1 MATNTGVLANAKP
14 SAATET
20 TIFKN
25 DVYSSTTGTLIASCD
40 GTGADTYNV
49 SLRRWDQALTL
60 DASTYKLHR
69 GDIISNTKWT
79 LSAPLP
85 LDDAI
90 PGTKFTTADGEK
102 CAYLLDVAEPTLTTY
117 SVKYKSLIAF
127 TLENVSDGSSSDNPD
142 YANGETVTNGS
153 GVSGTVYEFV
163 PGSSDDGVVWGGDI
177 TGGSFADGN
186 VLTGGSAT
194 TVGTVST
201 GGIATAVN
209 RLVFNDGAGGTVWR
223 LYVMEQQTLYT
234 DRVYKYDVSDTTMSG
249 INLQFSEQNGGTN
262 ASGTEWTAGKTT
274 SGTAGSG
281 GAYVQYDLS
290 GQTAVSAWYP
300 YDAADATYDDAT
312 QFFVMSDNY
321 VYNEIYVY
329 SQIEENLKV
338 AGDWIA
344 TDNFAYRDTTY
355 TINTV
360 AGDSYGTVLEWTGGV
375 AYVTNG
381 PGSALWTGSDTF
393 LDAPKTIGTAKVV
406 ATVSSVSNTSTSD
419 LIIQGDAI
427 SASTSEERKGIIIGP
442 GQSIKVEAT
451 NGKITFSLD
460 AFQDTISEITSS
472 LYQRTD
478 QYQTDSGAGGDGG
491 GD

>member
-1 MATNTGVLANAKP
+1 
-14 SAATET
+14 
-20 TIFKN
+20 
-25 DVYSSTTGTLIASCD
+25 
-40 GTGADTYNV
+40 
-49 SLRRWDQALTL
+49 
-60 DASTYKLHR
+60 
-69 GDIISNTKWT
+69 
-79 LSAPLP
+79 
-85 LDDAI
+85 
-90 PGTKFTTADGEK
+90 
-102 CAYLLDVAEPTLTTY
+102 
-117 SVKYKSLIAF
+117 
-127 TLENVSDGSSSDNPD
+127 
-142 YANGETVTNGS
+142 
-153 GVSGTVYEFV
+153 
-163 PGSSDDGVVWGGDI
+163 
-177 TGGSFADGN
+177 
-186 VLTGGSAT
+186 
-194 TVGTVST
+194 
-201 GGIATAVN
+201 
-209 RLVFNDGAGGTVWR
+209 
-223 LYVMEQQTLYT
+223 
-234 DRVYKYDVSDTTMSG
+234 
-249 INLQFSEQNGGTN
+249 
-262 ASGTEWTAGKTT
+262 
-274 SGTAGSG
+274 
-281 GAYVQYDLS
+281 
-290 GQTAVSAWYP
+290 
-300 YDAADATYDDAT
+300 
-312 QFFVMSDNY
+312 MSDNY

-393 LDAPKTIGTAKVV
+393 LDAPKTTGTAKVV